1 VKGISSVVTTV
12 LVLAIAVSLAGI
24 YSEWAPRI
32 TENITKT
39 ATEGN
44 ENNIRCGNAA
54 LSIDDPV
61 YDKTGEIT
69 LFDLRNA
76 GTIRF
81 SDQIRVA
88 AINSSRIIN
97 RTNVTGI
104 GVDETVSERID
115 TSRYPDR
122 IIAYSDECPELQE
135 EETVISV
142 RK

>member
-32 TENITKT
+32 TENITRT